1 MNQPD
6 PPQMDGAPL
15 PLPEPDGLNL
25 EDYRIHDR
33 REIAAVL
40 RDIIKRRPLVRL
52 GFGPEFIITS
62 LLALDPETGDLL
74 FDAAREEAANARI
87 RAAQRLQFVAA
98 VDSIKT
104 QFETEGA
111 ENAVVTGTPALRTR
125 LPASVL
131 RLQRR
136 SHFRVE
142 TPRAAPLVCSIPIP
156 GGTVVQFVIGDLSVG
171 GIAVLMGPD
180 PGVFQP
186 GAVFDNCSI
195 SLPEHDDI
203 ATGIEIR
210 YLVATGHAAAGRA
223 GFRFGCRFLNLAG
236 TVESLLQRYINQL
249 ERERRALL

>member
-1 MNQPD
+1 MTRPD
-6 PPQMDGAPL
+6 PPQIDGAPL
-15 PLPEPDGLNL
+15 PLPEPDGQNH

-40 RDIIKRRPLVRL
+40 REVIKRRSLVRL
-52 GFGPEFIITS
+52 SFGPEFIVTR
-62 LLALDPETGDLL
+62 LLALDPDTGDLW
-74 FDAAREEAANARI
+74 FDAARDEAANARMG
-87 RAAQRLQFVAA
+87 AAQQLQFVAA

-104 QFETEGA
+104 QFETQGA
-111 ENAVVTGTPALRTR
+111 ENAVVTGAPALRTR

-142 TPRAAPLVCSIPIP
+142 TPRLEPLVCSIPLP
-156 GGTVVQFVIGDLSVG
+156 GGSVVPFVIGDLSVG

-186 GAVFDNCSI
+186 GAVFENCSI
-195 SLPEHDDI
+195 KLPAHDDI
-203 ATGIEIR
+203 ATGLEIR
-210 YLVATGHAAAGRA
+210 YLTATGHAGAGRA

-249 ERERRALL
+249 ERARRALL